1 MKNQFLFI
9 AVAAL
14 AMASC
19 SKDEQTTVNRGAA
32 IDFRG
37 AMATRAAETTT
48 ANLNEVF
55 VTALDKNNAN
65 FFTDEQFTKNGG
77 GFFQS
82 TTSYYW
88 PNDDSELKFFAYAPS
103 SSDLGGTLTI
113 TNTTKE
119 LAGFSPVTTIADQK
133 DFVSCKANGKKSTN
147 EAAGVSLTFKHQ
159 LSQIEIMAKNASSA
173 YVYKVVAARIGQPKS
188 KGTFDFG
195 GEGWTLNGDKIN
207 YTVVDFPEITLDGT
221 PKSLMGTTGGNAMLL
236 PQQLTAWD
244 PTTDKDNKKHNGAYL
259 AVKLQINTKA
269 GARVYPATVVGD
281 YDWAAVP
288 INTTWEAGKKYVYTL
303 DFTNGAGK
311 VDPEKTTPVVPTD
324 PFNPGD
330 NILGGTPIKF
340 TVTVTPWVE
349 ITKEVNM

>member
-1 MKNQFLFI
+1 MKKQFLFI
-9 AVAAL
+9 AMAAL

-77 GFFQS
+77 GVFQS

-103 SSDLGGTLTI
+103 SSDLGGTVTI
-113 TNTTKE
+113 TSATKT
-119 LAGFSPVTTIADQK
+119 LSDFSPKTTITDQK
-133 DFVSCKANGKKSTN
+133 DFMSCKATGKKSVN
-147 EAAGVSLTFKHQ
+147 GSAGVALTFKHQ
-159 LSQIEIMAKNASSA
+159 LSQIEIKAKNSQDA
-173 YVYKVVAARIGQPKS
+173 YRYKVVAVRIGQPVS

-195 GEGWTLNGDKIN
+195 NESWQLKTDKVN
-207 YTVVDFPEITLDGT
+207 YTVSDFSEIELNGGAQ
-221 PKSLMGTTGGNAMLL
+221 SLMGTGGSAMLI

-244 PTTDKDNKKHNGAYL
+244 AAMDKPNANKGAYL
-259 AVKLQINTKA
+259 AVKLQIATKA
-269 GARVYPATVVGD
+269 GARVYPAEVVGD

-288 INTTWEAGKKYVYTL
+288 VNTNWEAGKKYVYTL

-311 VDPEKTTPVVPTD
+311 VDPEKPSPTNPTD
-324 PFNPGD
+324 PFKPGD
-330 NILGGTPIKF
+330 DILGGSAIKF
-340 TVTVTPWVE
+340 TVTVTEWVE
-349 ITKEVNM
+349 EAKDINL